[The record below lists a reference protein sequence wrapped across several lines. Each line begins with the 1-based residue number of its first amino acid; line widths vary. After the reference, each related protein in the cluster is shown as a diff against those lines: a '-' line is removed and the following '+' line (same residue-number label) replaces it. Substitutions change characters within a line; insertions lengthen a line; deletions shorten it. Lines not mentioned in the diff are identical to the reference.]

1 MQPLNHELR
10 TIFFCMVNFWPLYC
24 FENVCIVLEQVWL
37 GFDQGFDR
45 RWTWSRS
52 FKVINQTTNGF
63 RTNKIR
69 HSVIFCCI
77 RLVKTRKGIITLII
91 VTITRLVYRLS
102 NSLQRK
108 KGVNNFF
115 CRILTKCHWWCN
127 CRQRKFR
134 LKSQHLLRLTKCY
147 SQKTELFHSILDIK
161 CIIFQL
167 FLLDSSHGFQIS
179 CSRSKSLPQ

>member
-52 FKVINQTTNGF
+52 FKVINQTT
-63 RTNKIR
+63 
-69 HSVIFCCI
+69 
-77 RLVKTRKGIITLII
+77 
-91 VTITRLVYRLS
+91 

>member
-1 MQPLNHELR
+1 MA
-10 TIFFCMVNFWPLYC
+10 
-24 FENVCIVLEQVWL
+24 FEQIRWDIPSSFVVCV
-37 GFDQGFDR
+37 
-45 RWTWSRS
+45 
-52 FKVINQTTNGF
+52 
-63 RTNKIR
+63 
-69 HSVIFCCI
+69 

-91 VTITRLVYRLS
+91 VTITRLVYHLS

>member
-1 MQPLNHELR
+1 MSKR
-10 TIFFCMVNFWPLYC
+10 TIYYHLNATFESWIKNHFFCMVNFWPLYC

-52 FKVINQTTNGF
+52 FKVINQTTHGF
-63 RTNKIR
+63 WTNEIR

-91 VTITRLVYRLS
+91 VTITRLVYHLS

-115 CRILTKCHWWCN
+115 A
-127 CRQRKFR
+127 
-134 LKSQHLLRLTKCY
+134 
-147 SQKTELFHSILDIK
+147 
-161 CIIFQL
+161 
-167 FLLDSSHGFQIS
+167 
-179 CSRSKSLPQ
+179 KSLLNATGDAIVDKENLGLSLSIN